1 MQDKPRTRIY
11 DKNIMRR
18 FFRFLKPYKKLMALA
33 ILFLTLTSIFDL
45 TIPYITKTA
54 IDRNIIPHYVEVIHP
69 EQLENRFMNRTVN
82 LIDGRVLLDISK
94 VSRVDKAELEKEGL
108 LGKTRFIIVNKFIE
122 DKAEYFVPT
131 MNNEYAIPENSLKY
145 FDKEEIKILR
155 KRDIRAIYIFTAIF
169 LGILIFNFIFTFAQ
183 VYTLQY
189 VGQKVMYD
197 MRMKIMEHILHLPLT
212 YFDKNPAGRIVTR
225 PTNDVAAIN
234 EMFSSVLVYLLKD
247 IMLLV
252 GILLIMYRMNP
263 RLTLYMVILT
273 PLIVVI
279 TVIFRIKVRNAY
291 RIVRRKIAALNAF
304 LQETIS
310 GIRIIQIF
318 TLEDTMR
325 KRFLDVNNQLF
336 AANMKQL
343 YIFAVFRPLI
353 EVIRALALAVL
364 IWLGGGEVI
373 RANLS
378 FGALVAFIS
387 YIDMFFRPIRDLS
400 EKYNIMQSAMAAGER
415 IFALLDEEREFKG
428 KGLKKR
434 IQGKVEFK
442 NVWFAYNENEW
453 VLKDISFVVNPGE
466 TLAVVGPTGAG
477 KTSLISLIFQFYRHN
492 KGRILIDDIDIEEYD
507 LEYLRSQMALVLQD
521 VFIFSGPVEKN
532 IRLYNEKISQEE
544 VEKAIRYVY
553 ALEFIQKLDGGL
565 ESELGERGATLSVGE
580 RQLLS
585 FARAIAFNPKILVLD
600 EATAN
605 VDSHTEYLIQKALK
619 KVLQNRTSI
628 VIAHRLSTIKDADN
642 IIVIYNGTI
651 KESGKHE
658 ELIKNRGLYYH
669 LYTLQFAK
677 DIESV

>member
-1 MQDKPRTRIY
+1 MQDKTRTKIY
-11 DKNIMRR
+11 DKSILQR
-18 FFRFLKPYKKLMALA
+18 FFTFLKPYKKLMALA
-33 ILFLTLTSIFDL
+33 ILFLAFTSIFDL
-45 TIPYITKTA
+45 AIPYITKTA
-54 IDRNIIPHYVEVIHP
+54 IDHNIIPHYVEVTQP
-69 EQLENRFMNRTVN
+69 EQLDSRFMNRTVM
-82 LIDGRVLLDISK
+82 LTDGRVLLDISK
-94 VSRVDKAELEKEGL
+94 VSRADKAELEKEGL
-108 LGKTRFIIVNKFIE
+108 LGKTRFIIVNKLIKG
-122 DKAEYFVPT
+122 KAEYFIPT
-131 MNNEYAIPENSLKY
+131 QNNKYAIPENSLKN
-145 FDKEEIKILR
+145 FNKKEIRILR
-155 KRDIRAIYIFTAIF
+155 ERDIRAIYIFAAIF
-169 LGILIFNFIFTFAQ
+169 LGILVFNFIFTFAQ

-197 MRMKIMEHILHLPLT
+197 MRIKIMEHILHLPLA

-247 IMLLV
+247 IMLLA
-252 GILLIMYRMNP
+252 GILIIMYRMNP
-263 RLTLYMVILT
+263 RLTLYVVALT
-273 PLIVVI
+273 PLIVFI
-279 TVIFRIKVRNAY
+279 TVVFRIKVRNAY
-291 RIVRRKIAALNAF
+291 RIVRKKIAALNAF

-318 TLEDTMR
+318 TLEDTMW

-415 IFALLDEEREFKG
+415 IFALLDENVEFKG
-428 KGLKKR
+428 KGLRKQ
-434 IQGKVEFK
+434 IWGKVEFK
-442 NVWFAYNENEW
+442 NVWFAYNRDEW

-507 LEYLRSQMALVLQD
+507 LGYLRSQMALVLQD

-532 IRLYNEKISQEE
+532 VKLYNEKISEE
-544 VEKAIRYVY
+544 KVEKAIKYVY
-553 ALEFIQKLDGGL
+553 AHEFIQKLDEGL
-565 ESELGERGATLSVGE
+565 KSELGERGTTLSVGE

-585 FARAIAFNPKILVLD
+585 FARAIAFDPKILVLD

-642 IIVIYNGTI
+642 IIVIYDGII

-658 ELIKNRGLYYH
+658 ELIKKRGLYYH

>member
-1 MQDKPRTRIY
+1 LRDKTRTRIY
-11 DKNIMRR
+11 DKNIMQR

-33 ILFLTLTSIFDL
+33 ILFLAFTSIFDL
-45 TIPYITKTA
+45 AIPYITKTA
-54 IDRNIIPHYVEVIHP
+54 IDRNIIPHYVEVTQP
-69 EQLENRFMNRTVN
+69 EQLDIRFINRTVN

-131 MNNEYAIPENSLKY
+131 ENNEYAISENSLKY

-155 KRDIRAIYIFTAIF
+155 KRDIRAIYIFAAIF

-263 RLTLYMVILT
+263 RLTLYMVALT
-273 PLIVVI
+273 PLIVII

-318 TLEDTMR
+318 TLEETMR

-434 IQGKVEFK
+434 IQGKIEFK
-442 NVWFAYNENEW
+442 NVWFAYNKNEW

-507 LEYLRSQMALVLQD
+507 LEYLRSRMALVLQD

-532 IRLYNEKISQEE
+532 IRLYNENIGQEE

-553 ALEFIQKLDGGL
+553 AHEFIQKLDGGL
-565 ESELGERGATLSVGE
+565 KSELGERGTTLSVGE

-585 FARAIAFNPKILVLD
+585 FARAIAFDPKILVLD

-605 VDSHTEYLIQKALK
+605 E
-619 KVLQNRTSI
+619 LQ
-628 VIAHRLSTIKDADN
+628 L
-642 IIVIYNGTI
+642 
-651 KESGKHE
+651 
-658 ELIKNRGLYYH
+658 
-669 LYTLQFAK
+669 
-677 DIESV
+677 